1 MPEYT
6 FRCRKCK
13 KEWTYIL
20 GMEEKRPT
28 KCEARIPQVITG
40 DIEWIDE
47 NDVPRVVPNAP
58 EFYYCNGELARIF
71 GIPNVVY
78 RAGGF
83 QTTDK
88 RLDKKEGDDDE

>member
-28 KCEARIPQVITG
+28 RCEARIPQVVTG
-40 DIEWIDE
+40 DTEWIDE
-47 NDVPRVVPNAP
+47 NDVLRIAPTP
-58 EFYYCNGELARIF
+58 EFHYCGGDLARIF
-71 GIPNVVY
+71 DVQNVVY

-88 RLDKKEGDDDE
+88 RLEKKESDDDE